1 MQPYSLKLKGILITM
16 NLISREFSHLFVL
29 RRILIN
35 LPRKENSRLL
45 YILLAF
51 PFRRTL
57 LYGESFKSRFT
68 QRKKNALWKTFRFIK
83 EYPKARSLAKTR
95 SKNLWKK
102 IYILQTLVRNNK
114 FHAPNW
120 NSITAISTLLII
132 QGEVPIFLGTGQKGC
147 RFTVSNSSNH
157 KT

>member
-1 MQPYSLKLKGILITM
+1 M

-51 PFRRTL
+51 SFRRTL

-68 QRKKNALWKTFRFIK
+68 QRKKMHSEKRFALKKNI
-83 EYPKARSLAKTR
+83 PKHVLLQKLALKICE
-95 SKNLWKK
+95 K
-102 IYILQTLVRNNK
+102 IYTFFKR
-114 FHAPNW
+114 W
-120 NSITAISTLLII
+120 REITN
-132 QGEVPIFLGTGQKGC
+132 
-147 RFTVSNSSNH
+147 FTH
-157 KT
+157 QIETA